1 MSKYLNVI
9 VKLRNVNES
18 NFNKYPLI
26 TVDYT
31 SSKLTPLNKAT
42 LVILKYKRDIFNQN
56 NEYSSIYYR

>member
-31 SSKLTPLNKAT
+31 SSKFTPLYKAT
-42 LVILKYKRDIFNQN
+42 LLILKYKRNISNQN
-56 NEYSSIYYR
+56 NEYLSI

>member
-56 NEYSSIYYR
+56 NEYSSI